1 MVLPRAVIALMW
13 TQTTVVE
20 TETEENHAGGHHAQA
35 DRLLRLLPLPPAVE
49 VEVEVEEILFVKPLV
64 NLAVELVL
72 AREGLQTEAAFCKG
86 MLTRLQLQSFPTR
99 IMIRGI
105 LRDDSLHV

>member
-1 MVLPRAVIALMW
+1 MDGDTSCVMGEDNEFYSFKMPM
-13 TQTTVVE
+13 E
-20 TETEENHAGGHHAQA
+20 MEENHAGGHHAQV

-72 AREGLQTEAAFCKG
+72 ARESLQTEAAFCKG
-86 MLTRLQLQSFPTR
+86 MLTRLQLQFPT
-99 IMIRGI
+99 
-105 LRDDSLHV
+105 LES